1 MTEQDEPIVGRY
13 ETSGYGINR
22 QDRLFHAYMHVL
34 HCYYFHPVIVIT
46 RSSRVIHAFEEMTFT
61 SNLE

>member
-22 QDRLFHAYMHVL
+22 QDRLFHAYIHVL

-46 RSSRVIHAFEEMTFT
+46 R
-61 SNLE
+61 NLLTR